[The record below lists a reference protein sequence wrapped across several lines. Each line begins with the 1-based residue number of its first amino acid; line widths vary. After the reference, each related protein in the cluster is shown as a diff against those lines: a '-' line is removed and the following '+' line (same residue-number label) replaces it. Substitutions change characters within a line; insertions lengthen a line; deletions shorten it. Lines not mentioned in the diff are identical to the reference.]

1 LRTRPYGSDCPLCD
15 VCFASVIPAAVHH
28 SITELGAV
36 SSYHH
41 FTEDMLQYFCV
52 GVPTALLIKVNG
64 GAVPWI
70 VLTVAASHAYFIH
83 SSMNVNIGP
92 LRYLIGDNHFHR
104 IHHSRDPRHIGRNFG
119 TLTPI
124 WDVLFGT
131 AYFPRKGEWPAV
143 GLEDVAEPARIRDY
157 LLMPA
162 YDEKTAAP
170 GRPAPPGRGGPALSS
185 PGCGQRCRRRRLT

>member
-1 LRTRPYGSDCPLCD
+1 
-15 VCFASVIPAAVHH
+15 
-28 SITELGAV
+28 V

-70 VLTVAASHAYFIH
+70 VLAVAGTHAYFIH

-92 LRYLIGDNHFHR
+92 LRYLFGDNHFHR
-104 IHHSRDPRHIGRNFG
+104 IHYSTEPRHLGRNFG

-124 WDVLFGT
+124 WDMLFGT
-131 AYFPRKGEWPAV
+131 AYFPKKGEWPAV
-143 GLEDVAEPARIRDY
+143 GLADVPEPARVRDY
-157 LLMPA
+157 LLMPL
-162 YDEKTAAP
+162 YDDKRVAAKVATP
-170 GRPAPPGRGGPALSS
+170 PAPKGELV
-185 PGCGQRCRRRRLT
+185 T